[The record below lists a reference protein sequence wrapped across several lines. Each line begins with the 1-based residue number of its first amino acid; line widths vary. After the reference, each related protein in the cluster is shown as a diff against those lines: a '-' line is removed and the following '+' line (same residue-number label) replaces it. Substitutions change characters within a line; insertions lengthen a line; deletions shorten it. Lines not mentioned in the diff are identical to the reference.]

1 MSPAL
6 LAALVF
12 GGLQGGSALLDYLTG
27 SKKLGTERMALGLQ
41 KKQVEAAAGMGR
53 REEHRTDKLTKQL
66 LEHEDKL
73 SRRSESRME
82 RADLRGSQ
90 EQENQMMMSMIM
102 ALSGM
107 NQQATNVASQPP
119 PSRMSMMGLMR

>member
-1 MSPAL
+1 MNPAL

-12 GGLQGGSALLDYLTG
+12 GGMQGGSALLDFLTG
-27 SKKLGTERMALGLQ
+27 VKKIGTERMALGLQ

-53 REEHRTDKLTKQL
+53 REEGRADRLTKQM

-73 SRRSESRME
+73 SRREDSRAE
-82 RADLRGSQ
+82 RASLRDSQ
-90 EQENQMMMSMIM
+90 EQENQMMMSMVM

-107 NQQATNVASQPP
+107 NQQMTNTASQPP